1 MLINV
6 FRTGEQLT
14 LRVRRD
20 TFAAILRQEMGW
32 FDEKA
37 NSTGALCARLSSD
50 SSKIQ
55 GATGSRMGTLS
66 QGFFTLL
73 IAVVLS
79 IYYSWKMGLVASLF
93 IPVLLIGIILQQKIM
108 TGEDSIEKAA
118 FEKSAQLAVE
128 AITNIRTVVGIQCED
143 IITEKFTGSLDSKS
157 NTQLSSFIIS

>member
-157 NTQLSSFIIS
+157 NTQPSSFIS